1 MAVQSARGAPKAVP
15 RRAGGF
21 WGTSR
26 RILGKDWPVAYVF
39 AMPLV
44 LLLFGLIGVQIA
56 RAVWLSFHNQIR
68 LTGTYPWVGLQNY
81 QDLWSDTSF
90 RSAVLLTIKFA
101 VISVF
106 IKFWVGLSASLLV
119 HNTKRF
125 RSVFTGLI
133 LLPWIV
139 PEVVAALTWRGL
151 FQPTFGGF
159 NVLLQAIGVTSLAQ
173 QLGFSKPEFPFIS
186 EPGWALW
193 AVIIVNVWKG
203 IPFFTLTLLSGLKSI
218 DAELYDAAAVDGANA
233 WQRFVNITLPGL
245 RYVTIVACLLSLI
258 FTLNAFGL
266 IYVMTGGGPL
276 NGTRLF
282 SILSYELFA
291 QSRYSRATT
300 VAMAIVP
307 ALLVLIVILGRY
319 MRGDPSRV
327 QAAETIWTQ
336 IGTWLLSALFLV
348 IGGAIL
354 WNSLS
359 PLWFA
364 GMIVLL
370 AVAAVVMLGEQFG
383 MTQTEVI
390 NNGIRMFC
398 ALVGGAGLMVMVFGL
413 RFTLVMLVLLA
424 IFGSGYLDRV
434 IIALRGNRA
443 GPAQPRSVASIQA
456 MQRLGSIGKGTAL
469 GALLIFEL
477 FPFYWVIATAFKT
490 DAQIQGVAA
499 STDRTTQLL
508 SIFWPQPW
516 TAANFRHM
524 LTETQFLNWF
534 WNTARVATV
543 SMLISVLVAALGA
556 YALMRL
562 KWRGSG
568 VISTGILFS
577 YLMPG
582 IIIFIPL
589 YQTFAAIHRTLLTAL
604 PEAVYANNQ
613 IIHVINGLGAL
624 MIAYPTFGLPFA
636 CWLLMGY
643 YRSIPVEL
651 EEAALIDGC
660 NHFQAF
666 FKIILPLTKPAL
678 LTVALFALTG
688 AFNDFL
694 FAFIFVRPE
703 QYTTLAVGLS
713 KMVIGD
719 IFPFGK
725 MMAASILM
733 AIPVTAV
740 YMLAQR
746 FMVEGLT
753 AGSVKG

>member
-1 MAVQSARGAPKAVP
+1 L
-15 RRAGGF
+15 
-21 WGTSR
+21 
-26 RILGKDWPVAYVF
+26 LGNDWAVAYVF
-39 AMPLV
+39 AFPLV
-44 LLLFGLIGVQIA
+44 LLLFGLIGVPIVK
-56 RAVWLSFHNQIR
+56 AVWLSFHNQIR
-68 LTGTYPWVGLQNY
+68 LEGAAPWVGLRNY
-81 QDLWSDTSF
+81 QQLWEDTSF
-90 RSAVLLTIKFA
+90 RSAVLLTVKFA

-106 IKFWVGLSASLLV
+106 IKFWVGLSASLLI

-125 RSVFTGLI
+125 RSITTGLI

-159 NVLLQAIGVTSLAQ
+159 NVLLKAIGVTSFAQ
-173 QLGFSKPEFPFIS
+173 QLGFDRPEFPFIS
-186 EPGWALW
+186 DPSWALW
-193 AVIIVNVWKG
+193 AVIVVNVWKG

-218 DAELYDAAAVDGANA
+218 DAELYDAASVDGANS

-245 RYVTIVACLLSLI
+245 RYVVIVACLLSLI

-319 MRGDPSRV
+319 MRGDPAQM
-327 QAAETIWTQ
+327 QAAETIWTKL
-336 IGTWLLSALFLV
+336 GGWALSAIFLV
-348 IGGAIL
+348 IGGLVLA
-354 WNSLS
+354 SSVS

-364 GMIVLL
+364 AVTVLCFL
-370 AVAAVVMLGEQFG
+370 AAFVMLGERFQ
-383 MTQTEVI
+383 MTQSEVLT
-390 NNGIRMFC
+390 GWAKGFC
-398 ALVGGAGLMVMVFGL
+398 ALIGVAGLFVMVFGL
-413 RFTLVMLVLLA
+413 RFFLVCLVLLA
-424 IFGSGYLDRV
+424 VFRSGLVDKAM
-434 IIALRGNRA
+434 IAMRGKQEGA
-443 GPAQPRSVASIQA
+443 PKPRSAAGYQTIA
-456 MQRLGSIGKGTAL
+456 RLGSLGKGVAL

-477 FPFYWVIATAFKT
+477 FPFYWVIATSFKT
-490 DAQIQGVAA
+490 SAQIQGVAA
-499 STDRTTQLL
+499 TTDRWVQLR

-516 TAANFRHM
+516 TGENFRYM
-524 LTETQFLNWF
+524 LQETQFLNWF

-543 SMLISVLVAALGA
+543 SMIISVLVASLGA
-556 YALMRL
+556 YALVRL
-562 KWRGSG
+562 RWRGAG
-568 VISTGILFS
+568 LISTGILFA

-589 YQTFAAIHRTLLTAL
+589 YQTFAQVHRTLLTSL
-604 PEAVYANNQ
+604 PEALYANNQ
-613 IIHVINGLGAL
+613 IIHIINGLGAL

-643 YRSIPVEL
+643 YRSIPREL

-660 NHFQAF
+660 NYFQAF
-666 FKIILPLTKPAL
+666 FKIILPLIKPAIM
-678 LTVALFALTG
+678 TVALFALTG

-703 QYTTLAVGLS
+703 QYTTVAVGLS

-719 IFPFGK
+719 IFPFGR

-740 YMLAQR
+740 YMFAQR

>member
-1 MAVQSARGAPKAVP
+1 MAVQSAQGAQAAVP

-21 WGTSR
+21 WGTTR
-26 RILGKDWPVAYVF
+26 RFLGKDWAVAYLV
-39 AMPLV
+39 ALPLV
-44 LLLFGLIGVQIA
+44 LLLCGLVGIPIA
-56 RAVWLSFHNQIR
+56 KAVWLSFHNQIR
-68 LTGTYPWVGLQNY
+68 LEGDAPWVGLRNY
-81 QDLWSDTSF
+81 RQLWEDTAF
-90 RSAVLLTIKFA
+90 RSAVLLTVKFA

-106 IKFWVGLSASLLV
+106 IKFWVGIAASLLV

-151 FQPTFGGF
+151 YQPQFGGI
-159 NVLLQAIGVTSLAQ
+159 NVFLKAIGVTSLAH
-173 QLGFSKPEFPFIS
+173 QLGFTRPEFPFIS
-186 EPGWALW
+186 DPGWALW
-193 AVIIVNVWKG
+193 AVIVVNVWKG
-203 IPFFTLTLLSGLKSI
+203 IPYFTLILLSGLKSI
-218 DAELYDAAAVDGANA
+218 DSELYDAAAVDGANA

-266 IYVMTGGGPL
+266 IFIMTGGGPL

-300 VAMAIVP
+300 VAMAVVP

-327 QAAETIWTQ
+327 QAQETNWTR
-336 IGTWLLSALFLV
+336 
-348 IGGAIL
+348 IGGWLFSGLILAIGAAVL

-359 PLWFA
+359 PAWFL
-364 GMIVLL
+364 GLVVLL
-370 AVAAVVMLGEQFG
+370 VLGAFVMLGERFN
-383 MTQTEVI
+383 MTQNDVI
-390 NNGIRMFC
+390 VSWVRWFC
-398 ALVGGAGLMVMVFGL
+398 ALVGIAGLSVMVFGL
-413 RFTLVMLVLLA
+413 RFTLFMLVLLA
-424 IFGSGYLDRV
+424 IFRSGLVDRLML
-434 IIALRGNRA
+434 ALRPQRA
-443 GPAQPRSVASIQA
+443 AAVPRSASSYRAI
-456 MQRLGSIGKGTAL
+456 RRFGTTGRWVAL
-469 GALLIFEL
+469 GTLLAFEL
-477 FPFYWVIATAFKT
+477 VPFVWVIATAFKT
-490 DAQIQGVAA
+490 DPQIQSVAA
-499 STDRTTQLL
+499 SGNGFKDIL

-516 TAANFRHM
+516 TGENFRFM
-524 LTETQFLNWF
+524 LADTKFLLWF
-534 WNTARVATV
+534 WNTVRVALV
-543 SMLISVLVAALGA
+543 SVTISVLVAALGA

-562 KWRGSG
+562 KWRGAG
-568 VISTGILFS
+568 TISTAILFA

-589 YQTFAAIHRTLLTAL
+589 YQTFAAIHRSLLTVLPAAL
-604 PEAVYANNQ
+604 YADNQ
-613 IIHVINGLGAL
+613 VIHVINGLGAL
-624 MIAYPTFGLPFA
+624 MLAYPTFGLPFA

-643 YRSIPVEL
+643 YRSIPTEL

-660 NHFQAF
+660 NHIQAF
-666 FKIILPLTKPAL
+666 FKVILPLTKPAL
-678 LTVALFALTG
+678 LTVGLFALTG
-688 AFNDFL
+688 AFGDFL

-703 QYTTLAVGLS
+703 EYTTVAVGLG

-719 IFPFGK
+719 IFPFGR

>member
-15 RRAGGF
+15 RRSGGF

-26 RILGKDWPVAYVF
+26 RLLGKDWPVAYVF
-39 AMPLV
+39 ALPLV
-44 LLLFGLIGVQIA
+44 LLLFGLIGVQIVK
-56 RAVWLSFHNQIR
+56 AVWLSFHNQIR
-68 LTGTYPWVGLQNY
+68 LEGTAPWVGLSNY
-81 QDLWSDTSF
+81 QQLWEDTSF

-101 VISVF
+101 VVSVF
-106 IKFWVGLSASLLV
+106 IKFWVGLSAALLV

-125 RSVFTGLI
+125 RSIFTGLM

-159 NVLLQAIGVTSLAQ
+159 NVLLNAIGAVSLANKF
-173 QLGFSKPEFPFIS
+173 GFAGSEFPFIS
-186 EPGWALW
+186 SPSWALW

-203 IPFFTLTLLSGLKSI
+203 IPFFILTLLSGLKSI
-218 DAELYDAAAVDGANA
+218 DAELYDAASVDGANA
-233 WQRFVNITLPGL
+233 WQRFINVTLPGL
-245 RYVTIVACLLSLI
+245 RYVIIVATLLSLI

-327 QAAETIWTQ
+327 QAAETIWSQ
-336 IGTWLLSALFLV
+336 IGSWFLSGLFLV

-359 PLWFA
+359 VAWFA
-364 GMIVLL
+364 GMVVLL
-370 AVAAVVMLGEQFG
+370 AIASVVMLGERFG
-383 MTQTEVI
+383 MTQNEAIV
-390 NNGIRMFC
+390 NAVRLFC
-398 ALVGGAGLMVMVFGL
+398 GLVGGAGLMVMVFGL
-413 RFTLVMLVLLA
+413 RFTIFMIVVLA
-424 IFGSGYLDRV
+424 IALSGIIDR
-434 IIALRGNRA
+434 AMLAMRGNR
-443 GPAQPRSVASIQA
+443 PAAPQMRSMSSYQTMA
-456 MQRLGSIGKGTAL
+456 RLGSIGRGIAL

-490 DAQIQGVAA
+490 DPQIRAVAA
-499 STDRTTQLL
+499 GNSRWHNVL
-508 SIFWPQPW
+508 SVFWPQPW
-516 TAANFRHM
+516 TMQNFRYM

-543 SMLISVLVAALGA
+543 SMIISVLVAALGA

-562 KWRGSG
+562 KWRGAG
-568 VISTGILFS
+568 LISTAILFS

-604 PEAVYANNQ
+604 PEAIYANNQ
-613 IIHVINGLGAL
+613 IIHIINGLGAL

-643 YRSIPVEL
+643 YRSIPQEL

-678 LTVALFALTG
+678 LTVGLFALTG

-719 IFPFGK
+719 IFPFGR

-740 YMLAQR
+740 YMFAQR

>member
-1 MAVQSARGAPKAVP
+1 MAVQSARGAPQAAP

-21 WGTSR
+21 WGTTR

-39 AMPLV
+39 ALPLT
-44 LLLFGLIGVQIA
+44 LLLFGLIGVPIA
-56 RAVWLSFHNQIR
+56 KAVWLSFHNQIR
-68 LTGTYPWVGLQNY
+68 LEGTAPWVGFRNY
-81 QDLWSDTSF
+81 QQLWDDTAF
-90 RSAVLLTIKFA
+90 RSAVLLTVKFA

-106 IKFWVGLSASLLV
+106 VKFWVGLSASLLV

-125 RSVFTGLI
+125 RSIFTGLV

-151 FQPTFGGF
+151 FQPTFGGL
-159 NVLLQAIGVTSLAQ
+159 NALLSAVGVTSLAH
-173 QLGFSKPEFPFIS
+173 QLGFTRPEFPFIS
-186 EPGWALW
+186 DPGWALW

-203 IPFFTLTLLSGLKSI
+203 IPFFTLTLLSGLKAI

-233 WQRFVNITLPGL
+233 WHRFVNITLPGL
-245 RYVTIVACLLSLI
+245 RYVIIVACLLSLI

-266 IYVMTGGGPL
+266 IYIMTGGGPL

-327 QAAETIWTQ
+327 QAAETFWTKL
-336 IGTWLLSALFLV
+336 GSWSFSALLLV
-348 IGGAIL
+348 VGGVVL

-359 PLWFA
+359 PLWFV
-364 GMIVLL
+364 GIGVLCL
-370 AVAAVVMLGEQFG
+370 LGAFVMLGERFNLSQG
-383 MTQTEVI
+383 EVLESWAKW
-390 NNGIRMFC
+390 FC
-398 ALVGGAGLMVMVFGL
+398 ALIGVAGLAIMVFGL
-413 RFTLVMLVLLA
+413 RFFIVALALAA
-424 IFGSGYLDRV
+424 IFRSGLFDR
-434 IIALRGNRA
+434 AMLAMRGNQIA
-443 GPAQPRSVASIQA
+443 KPRSESSYQLAG
-456 MQRLGSIGKGTAL
+456 RLGSIGKGLALTAL
-469 GALLIFEL
+469 LLFEL
-477 FPFYWVIATAFKT
+477 LPFYWVIATAFKT
-490 DAQIQGVAA
+490 DPQIRAVAA
-499 STDRTTQLL
+499 ADASPLEKLGT
-508 SIFWPQPW
+508 IFWPQPW
-516 TAANFRHM
+516 TAENFRYM
-524 LTETQFLNWF
+524 LVDTQFLLWF

-543 SMLISVLVAALGA
+543 SMIISVLVASLGA
-556 YALMRL
+556 YALVRL
-562 KWRGSG
+562 KWRGAG
-568 VISTGILFS
+568 VMSTAILFA

-589 YQTFAAIHRTLLTAL
+589 YQTFAAVHRSLLTLL
-604 PEAVYANNQ
+604 PEALYANNQ
-613 IIHVINGLGAL
+613 ILHIINGLGAL

-643 YRSIPVEL
+643 YRSIPTEL

-666 FKIILPLTKPAL
+666 FRVILPLIKPAI

-703 QYTTLAVGLS
+703 EYTTIAVGLS

-719 IFPFGK
+719 IFPFGR

-740 YMLAQR
+740 YMFAQR

>member
-15 RRAGGF
+15 RRSGGF

-26 RILGKDWPVAYVF
+26 RLLGKDWPVAYVF
-39 AMPLV
+39 ALPLV
-44 LLLFGLIGVQIA
+44 LLLFGLIGVQIVK
-56 RAVWLSFHNQIR
+56 AVWLSFHNQIR
-68 LTGTYPWVGLQNY
+68 LEGDAPWVGLRNY
-81 QDLWSDTSF
+81 QQLWEDTSF

-101 VISVF
+101 VVSVF
-106 IKFWVGLSASLLV
+106 IKFWVGLSAALLV

-125 RSVFTGLI
+125 RSIFTGLM

-159 NVLLQAIGVTSLAQ
+159 NVLLNALGAVSLANRF
-173 QLGFSKPEFPFIS
+173 GFTGTEFPFIS
-186 EPGWALW
+186 SPSWALW

-203 IPFFTLTLLSGLKSI
+203 IPFFILTLLSGLKSI
-218 DAELYDAAAVDGANA
+218 DAELYDAASVDGANA
-233 WQRFVNITLPGL
+233 WQRFINVTLPGL
-245 RYVTIVACLLSLI
+245 RYVIIVATLLSLI

-319 MRGDPSRV
+319 MRGDPARV
-327 QAAETIWTQ
+327 QAAETIWSQ
-336 IGTWLLSALFLV
+336 IGNWFLSGLFLV

-354 WNSLS
+354 WSSLS
-359 PLWFA
+359 VAWFA
-364 GMIVLL
+364 GMVVLL
-370 AVAAVVMLGEQFG
+370 AIASVVMLGERFG
-383 MTQTEVI
+383 MTQNEVI
-390 NNGIRMFC
+390 LSAIRLFC
-398 ALVGGAGLMVMVFGL
+398 GLVGAAGVMVMVFGL
-413 RFTLVMLVLLA
+413 RFTLFMLVVLA
-424 IFGSGYLDRV
+424 IAGSGIVDR
-434 IIALRGNRA
+434 AMLAMRGNRSSA
-443 GPAQPRSVASIQA
+443 PQMRSNKSYETMA
-456 MQRLGSIGKGTAL
+456 RLGSIGRGIAL
-469 GALLIFEL
+469 AALLIFEL

-490 DAQIQGVAA
+490 DPQIRAVAA
-499 STDRTTQLL
+499 GNSRWHNVL
-508 SIFWPQPW
+508 SVFWPQPW
-516 TAANFRHM
+516 TMQNFRYM

-543 SMLISVLVAALGA
+543 SMIISVLVAALGA

-562 KWRGSG
+562 KWRGAG
-568 VISTGILFS
+568 FISTAILFS

-589 YQTFAAIHRTLLTAL
+589 YQTFAAIHRTLLTTL
-604 PEAVYANNQ
+604 PEALYANNQ
-613 IIHVINGLGAL
+613 IIHIINGLGAL

-643 YRSIPVEL
+643 YRSIPQEL

-678 LTVALFALTG
+678 LTVGLFALTG

-719 IFPFGK
+719 IFPFGR

-740 YMLAQR
+740 YMFAQR